1 MAMCRITGKALQQ
14 EDSEQGGMDFSM
26 LDYSVN
32 IIKQELSD
40 GFMKIKMYVF
50 VNVNFY
56 DSLS

>member
-40 GFMKIKMYVF
+40 GFMKIKMYV
-50 VNVNFY
+50 
-56 DSLS
+56 